1 MKTLGVALLVGGMAF
16 LLSGLVFLL
25 PTERKLSSRI
35 ESFEDSQ
42 QQIEY
47 YLSRCENRA
56 TICSLYHHFSQSRE
70 AVQFL
75 KIEDLGA
82 CRPVRTWRHRRYC
95 FQIE

>member
-1 MKTLGVALLVGGMAF
+1 MNTLGVALLVGGMAF

-47 YLSRCENRA
+47 YLSQMRK
-56 TICSLYHHFSQSRE
+56 QSDN
-70 AVQFL
+70 L
-75 KIEDLGA
+75 
-82 CRPVRTWRHRRYC
+82 
-95 FQIE
+95 